1 MILSI
6 TYNPAHKIGDFKMD
20 EQTLQEYYPQYAL
33 ENLEDI
39 AQIKDIYDNVM
50 DNNQNFK
57 SL

>member
-1 MILSI
+1 
-6 TYNPAHKIGDFKMD
+6 MD

-39 AQIKDIYDNVM
+39 TQIKDIYDNVM